1 MGLITQKSRTSKDQR
16 IFVPPK
22 IRPGK
27 FVPLEVPLAVKKWP
41 LCEIPRD
48 QNLLQFPAIRGGSLK
63 RKLKQFLDWLKV
75 TVNVI

>member
-1 MGLITQKSRTSKDQR
+1 MGLITEKSRTSKDQR

-48 QNLLQFPAIRGGSLK
+48 QNLLQFPAIRG
-63 RKLKQFLDWLKV
+63 
-75 TVNVI
+75 